1 MFMSKDEQGKNTKEQ
16 YLFIYGKE
24 HVQNIQFP
32 IPENN
37 TKNCP
42 IENIDTSM
50 LQIKRRQGEKPTTL
64 CMKCL

>member
-1 MFMSKDEQGKNTKEQ
+1 MFMSKDEQGKKYKGTI
-16 YLFIYGKE
+16 LIYGKE
-24 HVQNIQFP
+24 HVQNIQFL

-42 IENIDTSM
+42 IESIDTSM

>member
-1 MFMSKDEQGKNTKEQ
+1 MFMSKDEQGKKYKGTI
-16 YLFIYGKE
+16 LIYGKE

-37 TKNCP
+37 TKIFS
-42 IENIDTSM
+42 IESIDTSM